1 MTNIDHRHHGNVD
14 DGPPF
19 GPPPEDDYVP
29 ESPDHHAQN
38 GNGTRPES
46 RPEFRPVPHDD
57 EAERYVLG
65 AALLDPHQLTEC
77 TRLLTPRD
85 FWQPAHE
92 TIWRALLHQHAND
105 LPLEPQAVV
114 AHLIDTRE
122 ITSIGGADYLFG
134 LIQACSTPASA
145 PWYARRVES
154 LARRRE
160 TIGELRRGLQRL
172 EAPGDDHDVDEV
184 LNTVTTHLTE
194 ARDSLANPPATTTWS
209 PVDLAPVLAGEY
221 LDPPPTMLH
230 RTDGVALLYDGAVHV
245 IAGESESGKTWLAL
259 IAALELLQNDEPVV
273 FVDFEDRADRVV
285 GRLLGLGAT
294 FDQIAANFSYIRPDR
309 PLDDDGRA
317 QLAPHLTGARLV
329 ILDGVT
335 EAMTLHGYDLNSNA
349 DTALYLALLPRWIAD
364 HGPAVVMIDHLP
376 KDKEKH
382 DRHAIGA
389 QHKLAGIDGVQY
401 LVKMIQPFARGRR
414 GLARVDIGKDR
425 PGHVRQQAHGRT
437 IAEFTLDASGDELVL
452 IAHLMPVVHQADGD
466 AGTFEPTHLMEKIS
480 RYVQANPGMSKKAIE
495 SAMNGK
501 TDTKRLALEL
511 LVTRGYI
518 GVKTGPRG
526 RIQHHHVRAYY
537 DGPDPTQDDPE
548 SDPENDPD
556 EPPLDPDFE
565 PEPEDR

>member
-1 MTNIDHRHHGNVD
+1 MTHIDHRPPGNVD
-14 DGPPF
+14 TPPDLYAPE
-19 GPPPEDDYVP
+19 PPDDWTP
-29 ESPDHHAQN
+29 PTPPGRPGNPD
-38 GNGTRPES
+38 TL
-46 RPEFRPVPHDD
+46 VPHDD
-57 EAERYVLG
+57 AAERYVLG
-65 AALLDPHQLTEC
+65 AALLDPNQLDEC
-77 TRLLTPRD
+77 SRLLTPRD
-85 FWQPAHE
+85 FWKPAHE
-92 TIWRALLHQHAND
+92 TIWRALLHQHAAD
-105 LPLEPQAVV
+105 LPTQPQAIA

-122 ITSIGGADYLFG
+122 ITKVGGAPYLFD
-134 LIQACSTPASA
+134 LLSSCTTPASA

-154 LARRRE
+154 LARRRAA
-160 TIGELRRGLQRL
+160 IDELTRGLQRL
-172 EAPGDDHDVDEV
+172 RNPGDDTDVDDV
-184 LNTVTTHLTE
+184 LNTATHALTE
-194 ARDSLANPPATTTWS
+194 ARDALANPPAATTWS

-259 IAALELLQNDEPVV
+259 CAALELIQDNQRVV
-273 FVDFEDRADRVV
+273 FIDFEDRADRVI

-294 FDQIAANFSYIRPDR
+294 FDQIRANFSYIRPDR
-309 PLDDDGRA
+309 PLDDDGRT
-317 QLAPHLTGARLV
+317 QLAPHLHGARLV

-425 PGHVRQQAHGRT
+425 PGHVRSEAHGRT

-452 IAHLMPVVHQADGD
+452 IAHLMPVTARQDADG
-466 AGTFEPTHLMEKIS
+466 AAFEPTHLMEKIS

-495 SAMNGK
+495 GALNGK

-511 LVTRGYI
+511 LVTRGHI
-518 GVKTGPRG
+518 GVKTGTRG
-526 RIQHHHVRAYY
+526 RIQHFHVRPFY
-537 DGPDPTQDDPE
+537 DGPDPSEEEPQDP
-548 SDPENDPD
+548 N
-556 EPPLDPDFE
+556 FE
-565 PEPEDR
+565 PEPEDE